1 MRKVLG
7 ILSVCLMLM
16 MVGCKSSKNAMS
28 STSTEIG
35 DLGKEGANMLSQRFD
50 SAISSYK
57 DWHDVVM
64 PVDLSLHQPKEF
76 SVSGRAT
83 MVKDECVYISIR
95 VLGFEAAN
103 IYITP
108 DSIFAS
114 YKLNKI
120 YVAEETSQL
129 LANYPVTIG
138 NIQDLLLGRAFMLG
152 KGTLSSDMKKKL
164 TLNST
169 TELWSV
175 IPNQNLKNVIYSF
188 FFDLSSNALAMTKV
202 DIEGK
207 KPVECKYQNPPVNTV
222 AGYVSKGINLSTTL
236 KNMPIDAD
244 LRWNLSGA
252 KWNTGA
258 TAKWKTPKGY
268 KRISAS
274 DLLKAM

>member
-1 MRKVLG
+1 MRKVFG
-7 ILSVCLMLM
+7 IVCVCLMLIL
-16 MVGCKSSKNAMS
+16 VGCKSSKNSMS

-35 DLGKEGANMLSQRFD
+35 DLGKEGAKMLSQRLD
-50 SAISSYK
+50 SVIFHYE

-64 PVDLSLHQPKEF
+64 PIDLSLHQPKEF

-83 MVKDECVYISIR
+83 MVKDESIYISIR
-95 VLGFEAAN
+95 VIGFEAAN
-103 IYITP
+103 VYVTP

-120 YVAEETSQL
+120 YIAEETKQL

-152 KGTLSSDMKKKL
+152 DGTLSGNMKKKL
-164 TLNST
+164 TFNST
-169 TELWSV
+169 TESWSV
-175 IPNQNLKNVIYSF
+175 TSNQNLKNVIYSF
-188 FFDLSSNALAMTKV
+188 LFDLSSNALAMTKV

-222 AGYVSKGINLSTTL
+222 AGYVSNGISISTTL
-236 KNMPIDAD
+236 KEMPIDAEI
-244 LRWNLSGA
+244 RWNFNNA

-274 DLLKAM
+274 DILKAL